1 MASVLINGKFR
12 LITSLFGRGRVIDKG
27 FFGERVGL
35 LSKIFGCG
43 HQNISR
49 PFSNGKIGYR
59 VCLNCGA
66 RKQFN
71 PETLETFGSF
81 YFAPVEKS
89 DLTKKSDLTIGI

>member
-12 LITSLFGRGRVIDKG
+12 GITSLFGKG
-27 FFGERVGL
+27 KHINKGTFGEKVGF

-43 HQNISR
+43 HQDLSR

-59 VCLNCGA
+59 VCLQCGA

-81 YFAPVEKS
+81 YFAPVEQS
-89 DLTKKSDLTIGI
+89 DLTKKSGLTIGF

>member
-1 MASVLINGKFR
+1 MASALINGKFR
-12 LITSLFGRGRVIDKG
+12 VITSLFIRGRAFDKAKGTFGKKVG
-27 FFGERVGL
+27 FF
-35 LSKIFGCG
+35 SKIFGCG
-43 HQNISR
+43 HQDLSR

-59 VCLNCGA
+59 VCLQCGA

-89 DLTKKSDLTIGI
+89 DLTIRF

>member
-1 MASVLINGKFR
+1 MASVLVNGKLR
-12 LITSLFGRGRVIDKG
+12 LITSLFVRGRNSNKG
-27 FFGERVGL
+27 SFGEKVSF

-43 HQNISR
+43 HRDLSR
-49 PFSNGKIGYR
+49 PFSNGKIAYR
-59 VCLNCGA
+59 VCLQCGA

-81 YFAPVEKS
+81 YFAPVEQS